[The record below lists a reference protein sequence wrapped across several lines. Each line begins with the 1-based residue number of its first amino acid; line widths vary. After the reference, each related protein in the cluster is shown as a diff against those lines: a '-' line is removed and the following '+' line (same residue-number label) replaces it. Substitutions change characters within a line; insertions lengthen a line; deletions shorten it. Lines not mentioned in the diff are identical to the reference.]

1 MDSFQEKEVGKGC
14 ERVKI
19 RIIFPF
25 RSYPTRNKNSK
36 TIAKKFK
43 KLKGTIMGSFQAKIG
58 QRRPRKTENKSYR
71 SISFY
76 PALNRKLKKIAKKF
90 KKLKNTI
97 INSFQTEIR
106 GKRMRKRENKN
117 YNFVPFLPDA

>member
-1 MDSFQEKEVGKGC
+1 
-14 ERVKI
+14 
-19 RIIFPF
+19 
-25 RSYPTRNKNSK
+25 
-36 TIAKKFK
+36 
-43 KLKGTIMGSFQAKIG
+43 MGSFQAKIG
-58 QRRPRKTENKSYR
+58 RGRPRKTENKSHR
-71 SISFY
+71 SVSFY
-76 PALNRKLKKIAKKF
+76 AALNRKLKRIAKKF